1 MAHKSQHTYCLQ
13 LPHFRMSDGEEI
25 VDEFTLKRPNAST
38 VHQIKEQFKTK
49 AGIPQHERIE
59 IQSQFGGVASSEDCL
74 VSSPATLR
82 VVHHVPPWKLE
93 LDSKF
98 RFLMRQGKIDSIAAL
113 DEKIASLNEDLA
125 QLEENERVAWQ
136 RLLCEDCSPES
147 HEVIQAIVIGRKNKR
162 LEVAIQ
168 QCEWGEDLFTKP
180 ARDLCTT
187 VWRQLQEK
195 QEERDAFKRLRSFHQ
210 ERVSNMN
217 LDNCFDMGT
226 WELVGGGDTGRNTAS
241 HDDRTGQERPGVG
254 VFKAEGNRG
263 KTFAVKC
270 VRPDDNTPEAIQ
282 RMKGE
287 VASHSILLHP
297 CILQYSGDYTSS
309 SSHFLKFF
317 LKNPQNMQQFSE
329 IYSQNRHF
337 LYIASEFCSGGSIV
351 QYVHGYHNVNISDAS
366 HMPAA
371 LVALDSHEFETSCCH
386 HLHEGDY
393 VVMFP
398 PVCDDPPIY
407 PYVAQVVAVSDCPD
421 DVTQKQPQRF
431 SICPVPDS
439 EQCTRVYIE
448 ALKAQDN
455 LPHPDAEEYHF
466 HYIIFTNRSI
476 SAAFPRPGF
485 LFLQN
490 FCFQAIHALQAC
502 FFQSVF
508 HGDVRLENF
517 FVRKVIEIDDVL
529 GRNRHSLGVQ
539 LGDFDLATADKDRK
553 EEFKFDRCQLVVS
566 L

>member
-241 HDDRTGQERPGVG
+241 RDSQGVLRMGVG
-254 VFKAEGNRG
+254 VFKATGARG
-263 KTFAVKC
+263 KIFAVKC
-270 VRPDDNTPEAIQ
+270 VRPDDNTPEGIQ
-282 RMKGE
+282 RMRGE
-287 VASHSILLHP
+287 VDSHSILVHP
-297 CILQYSGDYTSS
+297 CILQYSGDYTES

-317 LKNPQNMQQFSE
+317 LKNPQTLKAFSDE
-329 IYSQNRHF
+329 YSQNRNF
-337 LYIASEFCSGGSIV
+337 LYIASEFCVGGSIV
-351 QYVHGYHNVNISDAS
+351 QYIHGYPQKDAA
-366 HMPAA
+366 HMTA
-371 LVALDSHEFETSCCH
+371 VATDSHGMFESPCSH
-386 HLHEGDY
+386 HLHENDY

-398 PVCDDPPIY
+398 PVCGDRSMH
-407 PYVAQVVAVSDCPD
+407 PYLAQVVAVSDCPD
-421 DVTQKQPQRF
+421 DCTQPQTF
-431 SICPVPDS
+431 SVCLVPDC
-439 EQCTRVYIE
+439 EQFAREYVE
-448 ALKAQDN
+448 QLKDN
-455 LPHPDAEEYHF
+455 LPPPDAEVYHF
-466 HYIIFTNRSI
+466 HYVIFEHEKGQKQGKILSV
-476 SAAFPRPGF
+476 FPRPGF
-485 LFLQN
+485 LYLQN
-490 FCFQAIHALQAC
+490 FCFQAIKALQAC
-502 FFQSVF
+502 YFQSVY

-529 GRNRHSLGVQ
+529 GRNCHSLGVGVQ